1 MFWRGVTT
9 ATTQVIAPE
18 ESGEGEEGQ
27 EERRGEERERREERI
42 EWKGGVG
49 EEKKVCVIVCPV
61 ACNDGPNN
69 SVMVPS
75 LAAPPVVDSI
85 RAMVVGSI
93 VTGRGGSS
101 MT

>member
-49 EEKKVCVIVCPV
+49 EEKKVRVIICPV
-61 ACNDGPNN
+61 ACNDGPNK
-69 SVMVPS
+69 S
-75 LAAPPVVDSI
+75 LSAGPPVVDSI

-93 VTGRGGSS
+93 LAGRGGSS